1 MSRTQFRSTVIAAVR
16 RLSRSTGQMLH
27 RQALGHAA
35 AGIALSGLFVGV
47 LCGSGST
54 VGRLLVASENLAV
67 LAQIFVMHA
76 ALFACA
82 CFATSALV
90 LPTGGRP
97 AAGRARP
104 ECWPLRPVT
113 VRG

>member
-1 MSRTQFRSTVIAAVR
+1 MSRTQFRNTVIAAAR
-16 RLSRSTGQMLH
+16 RLSRPTGRMLGH
-27 RQALGHAA
+27 QALGHAA

-47 LCGSGST
+47 LCGSGSS
-54 VGRLLVASENLAV
+54 VARLLVASENLIV
-67 LAQIFVMHA
+67 LAQVFVMHA

-97 AAGRARP
+97 AAGRA
-104 ECWPLRPVT
+104 
-113 VRG
+113 